1 MENFFVKECS
11 LQGVNMLVPPSS
23 VSYPADML
31 LQWPTRLRLDYP
43 DYVLQ
48 GVDIFSKNFL
58 FIPIHEA
65 LHWSLVIVCYPG
77 RVVNGKLKKPSVIH
91 LDSMAGGSAGCSML
105 HCLVD
110 SMAHVQQW
118 PLKRGD

>member
-11 LQGVNMLVPPSS
+11 LQGVNILVPPSS

-31 LQWPTRLRLDYP
+31 LQWPTR
-43 DYVLQ
+43 
-48 GVDIFSKNFL
+48 
-58 FIPIHEA
+58 
-65 LHWSLVIVCYPG
+65 HWSLVIVCYPG

>member
-11 LQGVNMLVPPSS
+11 LQGVNILVPPSS

-43 DYVLQ
+43 DM
-48 GVDIFSKNFL
+48 SC
-58 FIPIHEA
+58 IPIHEA